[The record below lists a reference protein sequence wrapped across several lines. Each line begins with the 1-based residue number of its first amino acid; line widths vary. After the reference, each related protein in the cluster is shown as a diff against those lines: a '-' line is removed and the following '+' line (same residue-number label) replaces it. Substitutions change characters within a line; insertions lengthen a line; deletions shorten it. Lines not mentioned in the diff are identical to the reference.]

1 MLDSSDETEE
11 TFKSR
16 DDTRTFNIPLDESEG
31 DLQNKK
37 ETCGEGEESALE
49 EKAQDENTAS
59 EKARGEKPAFSE
71 NSSTPQ
77 ETGISGD
84 DPFVGFSVDSIMAE
98 IEKRGSEEK

>member
-1 MLDSSDETEE
+1 M
-11 TFKSR
+11 
-16 DDTRTFNIPLDESEG
+16 
-31 DLQNKK
+31 QNKK
-37 ETCGEGEESALE
+37 ETCGEGEEPALE

-59 EKARGEKPAFSE
+59 EKARGEKTAFSE